1 MERTK
6 SSEGNSL
13 LKPRKRTKTYY
24 RYAAVYFIALF
35 LIAALV
41 MTGVLFLS
49 AYELEKQ
56 ETRSLKNSMKQA
68 AELLEK
74 QYQVMENIALQ
85 IGTKIDFRPYRV
97 EQGGVYDIDLLDRFK
112 QYANYSPLATHYF
125 LVYQSVQKIYT
136 STGYTSYFSYY
147 APEKLQI
154 PYELTSEVLTRIT
167 AANSPYFELSG
178 GSILAVFP
186 VRFSGVMP
194 SDSRPA
200 SLCIVLTEVQIKTY
214 LGQMTA
220 GLPESYGISI
230 GGKALFQTGSFHM
243 KPESN
248 SLLTVDSLKGKVTLS
263 TDLDYSGWTLL
274 FERDGWVI
282 VACIAISLLLAVFTA
297 LTMARFS
304 LKPLDQLIEKYTGEQ
319 KNAIENE
326 FRELDEILSNM
337 EQRSNGSQYQLKNH
351 LLVVLLRG
359 NYSEKIL
366 RRWGM
371 LGVSFDHPFCCVYLI
386 DNAAASPAREEIGA
400 ELESLTNEHQ
410 GVYTAEIEEDPYLI
424 VIANYDSD
432 ENQNDLTQCIAEIA
446 RKHGRAVYPGK
457 PVETPKRIPLSFMS
471 AMTESRLP
479 LDAPKKQT
487 PSAEQLS
494 ERLVAAV
501 IAGNLEETERVGKA
515 IVDFLSEEPLNGV
528 LTRYPTYELAN
539 SIIRKAEERGIQ
551 VDHASVNALVLL
563 PDPAMVVHDATELLK
578 KDAGKGIQIKE
589 ETDETARLIVE
600 YVIAN
605 AYDPDLNLQTMSEA
619 FGLSAD
625 YISGMIK
632 RETGSAF
639 KEYVTMLRISEA
651 QRLLKDDK
659 SLSIN
664 EVAEMVGYRK
674 ASNFSKKYKEL
685 TGLLPSQSR

>member
-1 MERTK
+1 MK
-6 SSEGNSL
+6 I
-13 LKPRKRTKTYY
+13 RKRTKTYY

-35 LIAALV
+35 LITALV

-49 AYELEKQ
+49 AHELNQQ

-68 AELLEK
+68 AELMEK

-97 EQGGVYDIDLLDRFK
+97 EQGGVYDIDLLERFK
-112 QYANYSPLATHYF
+112 QYINYSPLATHYF
-125 LVYQSVQKIYT
+125 LVYESVQKIYT
-136 STGYTSYFSYY
+136 STGYTSYFDYY

-154 PYELTSEVLTRIT
+154 PYELTAEVLQRIT
-167 AANSPYFELSG
+167 EAHAPYIELSG

-186 VRFSGVMP
+186 VRFSGGTP
-194 SDSRPA
+194 SDARPA
-200 SLCIVLTEVQIKTY
+200 SLCIVLTEGQIKTY
-214 LGQMTA
+214 LEQMTA
-220 GLPESYGISI
+220 GLPESYGISM
-230 GGKALFQTGSFHM
+230 GGKALFQTGGFPV
-243 KPESN
+243 KTESG
-248 SLLTVDSLKGKVTLS
+248 SQLTVDSLKGRVTLS
-263 TDLDYSGWTLL
+263 TNPDFSGWTLL

-282 VACIAISLLLAVFTA
+282 VACIAVSLLLAALTA

-304 LKPLDQLIEKYTGEQ
+304 LKPLDQLIEKYTGEP

-337 EQRSNGSQYQLKNH
+337 EQRSKGSQYQLTNY
-351 LLVVLLRG
+351 LLVLLLRG

-366 RRWGM
+366 HRWAM
-371 LGVSFDHPFCCVYLI
+371 LGVSFEHPMCCVYLI
-386 DNAAASPAREEIGA
+386 DDASASPVREEMGA
-400 ELESLTNEHQ
+400 ELESLSNDHQ
-410 GVYTAEIEEDPYLI
+410 RIYTAEIEEDPHLI

-432 ENQNDLTQCIAEIA
+432 ESQNGLAQCIEGIA
-446 RKHGRAVYPGK
+446 RKRGRAVYAGK
-457 PVETPKRIPLSFMS
+457 PVETPKRIPISYMH

-479 LDAPKKQT
+479 LHAPEKRT

-494 ERLVAAV
+494 EQLIAAV
-501 IAGNLEETERVGKA
+501 IADDPEKTERAEKA
-515 IVDFLSEEPLNGV
+515 VEEFLSEEPLNGA
-528 LTRYPTYELAN
+528 LTRHHAYELTSN
-539 SIIRKAEERGIQ
+539 IIRKAEEKGIQ
-551 VDHASVNALVLL
+551 VDRASVNALVLL
-563 PDPAMVVHDATELLK
+563 PDPAMVVHDATEVLRK
-578 KDAGKGIQIKE
+578 EAGKGIRIKE

-605 AYDPDLNLQTMSEA
+605 AYDPDLNLQAMSEA

-651 QRLLKDDK
+651 QRLLKDK
-659 SLSIN
+659 KNLNIN
-664 EVAEMVGYRK
+664 EVAMMVGYRK